1 MSCLDMKT
9 QSIVAVVNAKI
20 KTETNTKTK
29 TRRKIKVKT
38 KIMLTSFFVAQL

>member
-1 MSCLDMKT
+1 MKA

-20 KTETNTKTK
+20 KTETNAKTK
-29 TRRKIKVKT
+29 TRRRIKVKR

>member
-1 MSCLDMKT
+1 MKT

-20 KTETNTKTK
+20 KTETSMKTK

-38 KIMLTSFFVAQL
+38 KIMLTSLFVAQL